1 MQTSTCHACSFTLD
15 GGDNFCRRCG
25 AGVSQAQ
32 LPALHRAATTPSI
45 WRPQASPVVKGAA
58 VMAAGTVGQ
67 FVFRRIIG
75 GLLSGGGESRKR
87 RAVQIKNRRGNDGM
101 IDEAQII
108 TETIM
113 MQRVRI
119 RRQA

>member
-1 MQTSTCHACSFTLD
+1 MHIPTCPACRFARD
-15 GGDNFCRRCG
+15 EDDNFCRRCG
-25 AGVSQAQ
+25 VAVVDSTLPAVRQAGVLAV
-32 LPALHRAATTPSI
+32 
-45 WRPQASPVVKGAA
+45 WRPQASPVMKGAA

-75 GLLSGGGESRKR
+75 GILAGSGGSARKH
-87 RAVQIKNRRGNDGM
+87 RAIRIKNPPNDGM
-101 IDEAQII
+101 LDEAQII

-113 MQRVRI
+113 MRRVRI

>member
-1 MQTSTCHACSFTLD
+1 MQPSICPACNFPLD
-15 GGDNFCRRCG
+15 GDDNFCRRCG
-25 AGVSQAQ
+25 TGVSQAQ
-32 LPALHRAATTPSI
+32 LPTIRRGATTSI

-75 GLLSGGGESRKR
+75 GLLSGSGGSRKR
-87 RAVQIKNRRGNDGM
+87 RAIQIKNRRGNDGM

-113 MQRVRI
+113 MRRVRI

>member
-1 MQTSTCHACSFTLD
+1 MQPSICLACNCPLD
-15 GGDNFCRRCG
+15 GDDNFCRRCG
-25 AGVSQAQ
+25 TVVSQAQ
-32 LPALHRAATTPSI
+32 LPTISRPATAPSI

-75 GLLSGGGESRKR
+75 GLLSGGGARKR
-87 RAVQIKNRRGNDGM
+87 RAIQIKNRRGNDGM

-113 MQRVRI
+113 MRRVRI
-119 RRQA
+119 RRQV